1 MKLIFIIKHSQP
13 LAEHTIKT
21 RLVNYCPNISIETI
35 FMNTGNSKANETGK
49 FAFNVSQRLDLRNSN
64 KHIDLHDLAIYYTW
78 KIYDNITK
86 TVT

>member
-1 MKLIFIIKHSQP
+1 
-13 LAEHTIKT
+13 
-21 RLVNYCPNISIETI
+21 
-35 FMNTGNSKANETGK
+35 MNTGNSKANETGK

-64 KHIDLHDLAIYYTW
+64 KHIDLHNLAIYYTW